1 MNWIKSPVILE
12 GERVKLVP
20 LHQDHFPALAEVA
33 RHRDIWHHLP
43 LDGSDEHTL
52 LTNLRTAIL
61 KRGYGEQY
69 PFTVIDKS
77 SDKIY
82 GSTRLFEIYPEHK
95 KLEIGWTWY
104 DPAYWGSGYN
114 IECKLL
120 LLTYCFET
128 LGTIRVQLKT
138 RNTNLRS
145 QAAIQKI
152 GAKLEGV
159 LRKDRI
165 MPNGEVRDTVMYSI
179 VDDEWE
185 EVKANLKNLMHF
197 REGA

>member
-69 PFTVIDKS
+69 PFTVIDKI

-95 KLEIGWTWY
+95 KLEIGWTCLLGQRLQY
-104 DPAYWGSGYN
+104 RVQAATAH
-114 IECKLL
+114 LL
-120 LLTYCFET
+120 L
-128 LGTIRVQLKT
+128 
-138 RNTNLRS
+138 RNAWYHSGAVENKKYQPS
-145 QAAIQKI
+145 QP
-152 GAKLEGV
+152 GRHTE
-159 LRKDRI
+159 DRC
-165 MPNGEVRDTVMYSI
+165 
-179 VDDEWE
+179 
-185 EVKANLKNLMHF
+185 
-197 REGA
+197 